1 MPGRS
6 GSEAGGVAPSAELGA
21 PLSATGATSARSS
34 SGRSH
39 PLHPSASASF
49 CFGDAVPTH
58 GQHALA
64 NAGEVAHLGRGGGQS
79 QQSCPPTIID
89 TSATGPTAVGVSS
102 LRCDFASPPAVL
114 VAGVPMSSHVPT
126 PNQST
131 PATETRSVQ
140 LLEHLQQLLQSNV
153 PTAMLQQWVSAQLL
167 QAKSPATVARPPAA
181 VVVVSSSSA
190 RPLAPTALPAS
201 ALGQPTSPR
210 IPGGSCPPRRPA
222 PAVSFSIFT
231 YPHCQTQ
238 QQQQQLSPR
247 QGSPL
252 DRVNVSSEP
261 SFTPSTIGC
270 VCNANSGSAPSALTS
285 AVDGGAVAL
294 APAMCSAT
302 SVVATVPSKADIEAP
317 LSGPSLPFLAG
328 SAVVPSVERGG
339 PCSTVN
345 DPLASGAG
353 NDNDSAEAHQRCSGE
368 GLRKTSRLR
377 RQHSQCRSLRNQSS
391 NAGFSSPTAPSSGVW
406 PATGSC
412 TGANM
417 APSTII
423 LHSKSPSPAGSPT
436 HRCIAS
442 ALHSATKAAIHAT
455 TSQLVAAKQQN
466 ISLLLGER
474 FSRHPQNLVRRVAT
488 PLVHV
493 GSGSS
498 GTSALSGATSG
509 ATFSQGRSRC
519 ERDFSADGDNSSLA
533 TANTV
538 LERVEGPTGSL
549 VAPQTRFP
557 SLASAPLKVAEGGAA
572 VAAAGFLARRAP
584 LPSMAAAASASDP
597 ARKLPARRLSR
608 AITPPS
614 LLMTAMDVSKSG
626 SSGVSSLQGNG
637 TVSDDHSA
645 VSNAPC
651 GSNDA
656 AAAAPPPLPAS
667 AESASI
673 HRCTDSIPSEQ
684 PANAEAEAQLKLLL
698 QRDRPSSTLSAV
710 MAARPLTAA
719 TEAASGDAPEPVAA
733 TEVPDVIS
741 LIAVDTEGASV
752 PCTPFREPSSHT
764 NSSLLSGGD
773 SHQLPRWWGG
783 AAAHD
788 GERYHLP
795 HRGTILTLP
804 AVNASAT
811 PFAWAQPPNMDSHAP
826 GLETSL
832 SQLAP
837 LPSTVIQGTRQAS
850 VTPRRATSLVSNAS
864 SHLGCAGATRGH
876 GAATLLD
883 VAGQDSLSLHDDVP
897 SFNSSH
903 TAGMSSIG
911 DGVNGNRLRRFS
923 VLHLSRSS
931 MNGGVD
937 PMDGVMPSFIL
948 DDINGAQR
956 RSGPRFLRSFCRH
969 TPVRVTESVTREA
982 LRGLGVPFIAGI
994 DQASVPTNV
1003 LKLMDAY
1010 RFTDSCA
1017 FYVAM
1022 CLNVFLRYG
1031 FVQRFGWNLQ
1041 KLKRFFEVAAT
1052 YFRGGNPFHN
1062 PVHAI
1067 DVVMAAHQWLN
1078 EGSTGAALS
1087 DDEAMTFLF
1096 TAMVQQLAHTGAD
1109 NRLLGQLKHPYAMLC
1124 SYASP
1129 QQGATVALVMALL
1142 SRPELH
1148 FFPVPFLATAHT
1160 ADASDATDP
1169 AVVKEWT
1176 TSRESQV
1183 YDMLADLIMATDERN
1198 HATLKQ
1204 NIVRMGEENARR
1216 HGCMC
1221 AYTHTDRSSSQ
1232 ADTAT
1237 RLLYPSQPG
1246 NFCLN
1251 CCAYITDAH
1260 VPDLLKAVLHFIDF
1274 AYLFR
1279 PYQVYLSGNVTY
1291 TAEVYRQSQR
1301 EYQLLQRLQ
1310 EQQLLRVLTDE
1321 ADRER
1326 VGEEVLR
1333 RRSGAQSPG
1342 APVSAPAVTFAT
1354 ALLAEQQPW
1363 RQGVAQAS
1371 TMTSLQR
1378 SGDEAVVAADTPPPS
1393 RRVADMTLPSETTA
1407 RRHSSMRPPLLA
1419 LDGQLRQQATRMP
1432 LDEDASASNA
1442 LDSATSTQPLKGLG
1456 RDIVLISLEDLC
1468 LPFLEQLSPYMPEA
1482 WVAASYQNHQRL
1494 MKSLPTP
1501 EKFDEIVNRLLGMGE
1516 ETEAER
1522 LEEDIKK
1529 EGEAEDE
1536 EADWLAAE
1544 CPFTLPWRLLRPM
1557 RPIEAEWTVDK
1568 DSLVRRVVR
1577 EIMRGP
1583 DQLLKESDAS

>member
-64 NAGEVAHLGRGGGQS
+64 NAGEVAHLGRGGGH
-79 QQSCPPTIID
+79 
-89 TSATGPTAVGVSS
+89 
-102 LRCDFASPPAVL
+102 
-114 VAGVPMSSHVPT
+114 SHVPT

-167 QAKSPATVARPPAA
+167 QAKSPATLRHWGSRQVHASPVAVAHRD
-181 VVVVSSSSA
+181 
-190 RPLAPTALPAS
+190 
-201 ALGQPTSPR
+201 G
-210 IPGGSCPPRRPA
+210 PRR
-222 PAVSFSIFT
+222 
-231 YPHCQTQ
+231 H
-238 QQQQQLSPR
+238 
-247 QGSPL
+247 PL

-645 VSNAPC
+645 VSNAP
-651 GSNDA
+651 
-656 AAAAPPPLPAS
+656 
-667 AESASI
+667 
-673 HRCTDSIPSEQ
+673 IPSEQ

-1204 NIVRMGEENARR
+1204 NI
-1216 HGCMC
+1216 
-1221 AYTHTDRSSSQ
+1221 